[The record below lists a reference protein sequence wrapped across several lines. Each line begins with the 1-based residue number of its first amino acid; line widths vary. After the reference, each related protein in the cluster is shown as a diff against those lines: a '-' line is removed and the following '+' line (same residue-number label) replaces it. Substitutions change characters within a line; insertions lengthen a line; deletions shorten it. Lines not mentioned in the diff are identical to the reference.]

1 MPDIDSLQIQVNAS
15 AEDASKGLDAL
26 YASLEKLKSM
36 TKGGLG
42 LTSTVNQLGKLNQ
55 AVGKMTSLSTSNLKG
70 TIDALTGLK
79 ALQGVKLSST
89 VAKQIGEIGNAS
101 SQLSSEKVALIREI
115 APALSSLS
123 AVKDVKISS
132 TIGKG
137 ISEIMRAAG
146 VINTVDLGKIAELSN
161 AVSSLASIKD
171 IRISSTL
178 AKQVVELGT
187 AAKELQGVDLAVFG
201 NLAEALH
208 PLSGIGK
215 VSNLASALTQ
225 LKKIPE
231 IMNQLSATDLAS
243 FKAQIQLLATALDPL
258 ASRMQ
263 SIANGFSAFP
273 QRIQAL
279 IHSTNSLTRAN
290 YRGAG
295 SYTDLYSAIR
305 MASIA
310 VRSIARVI
318 AGWIGE
324 SNEYIENLNLF
335 NASMGQYARE
345 AQTYAEKVGELMGI
359 DPSMWMRNQGVFMT
373 LATGFGVASD
383 RAYIMSK
390 NLTQLGYD
398 LSSFFNIR
406 VDDAMQKLQS
416 GISGE
421 LEPLRRLGY
430 DLSQARLQAV
440 ALELG
445 ITKSFNAMTQAEKS
459 QLRYYAI
466 MTQVTT
472 AQGDMARTLNAP
484 ANQLRILQAQATQA
498 ARALGNV
505 FIPILNAVLP
515 ICIAVAKAVRLVAAA
530 IASLFGFSLPEVD
543 YSGIGESIGGA
554 ASGAG
559 DLADNLGDAGGEAK
573 KLKNYLMGFDEL
585 NVIDPTSSSGGGGGS
600 GGGSG
605 GGGGSDWD
613 WDLPVYDF
621 LDGLVNST
629 VDEWMKKLQPAV
641 DWIKAHLEEILA
653 VAAAIGAELLMWKI
667 AKALIPDLGTIRGD
681 LSKILSVATA
691 AATIV
696 VTAALVYEFDNK
708 YMETGKWGYL
718 IADGIATALG
728 AYIAGKV
735 VAHSFGTQKGYYT
748 AAATLAISAG
758 TTLKVVFDHIT
769 QAGFDGKALTASI
782 WAVIK
787 GAAAGG
793 LLAIATGTSVV
804 AGIAVGAV
812 LTVTAGLI
820 LGIVAYSIHQNALRQ
835 AAFWGK
841 VTLTAEE
848 MRTYAEGLF
857 DFDVEPRIN
866 LLSGVIENVETA
878 KTALST
884 ATELFNANLKRI
896 EIGAQ
901 IDPDLANELTN
912 QLTGENGLI
921 PQLKSLLSESE
932 NQITVTFGIVPPK
945 DTNGEDMDVADML
958 GNIIDTD
965 KLLEAG
971 IDDLGKQMS
980 DLIVKGMEEG
990 LTASEASL
998 LQSIQ
1003 QTLTNVS
1010 LALRTGSISGEFTS
1024 TLEYMLTD
1032 LDMDSFSGVL
1042 TAYQGMVEELTTS
1055 YMQAMTAAK
1064 SEMEGRLAAA
1074 YELRK
1079 QYVTQGNTEMV
1090 ESMDAT
1096 IAQLEANIAAL
1107 DVAGSVEAAVSADTE
1122 KARVLFADALKE
1134 IFSVAVDPNWV
1145 NDGTFLSQWLHVF
1158 MTPND
1163 ASMQTVEEAA
1173 HAISSTLCETLSYE
1187 LGSDNYQVLVQ
1198 ANELFG
1204 ITEWDVLG
1212 DEMQM
1217 ALYNSITEL
1226 YGAEKTQQ
1234 IFTELGYDLTALVGN
1249 GIANATSV
1257 VRDDAGNIIMA
1268 LKDGTSMAIT
1278 KNNPVLVEMFE
1289 ELGYD
1294 LVDGTI
1300 IGIDEQMS
1308 AEAQKLADLF
1318 GFPYEKAAE
1327 ENEVH
1332 SPSELFKRLGI
1343 NIVEGL
1349 IAGLG
1354 VLYTKLKDTWTTLPA
1369 WFQNFINII
1378 ISQFTGMNAD
1388 VGELFG
1394 ETKDTIEEAWSE
1406 GNFSTIGNN
1415 AILGLIGGLLSE
1427 KIPVLEPA
1435 VQLVKNGWD
1444 TVTKWVNGFFG
1455 NTDNDERISLIRN
1468 AWTTVS
1474 SWVNSLFGNTDNDER
1489 VGLLKSGWS
1498 TVSSW
1503 VHSLFGNTNN
1513 DESVSLLRSGW
1524 STVSNWVHN
1533 LFGNTDNDER
1543 ISLIRNAWTT
1553 VSGWVNDRKGSTA
1566 VTKEVGL
1573 TQGFL
1578 GGVLTVAA
1586 WLLLDSIF
1594 GGKVTKAVD
1603 LVKGN
1608 WDGQSIAGW
1617 CADGSSLV
1625 VRTNLTKGNWAG
1637 ETIASWCADSSSLS
1651 VKVSLSKNWSGTLSS
1666 WISSSWSKSF
1676 TINLR
1681 KGSGVTWNGKIS
1693 GSGSSTKISFYKEGG
1708 FPSNG
1713 EMFIARE
1720 AGPELVGTIGSK
1732 TAVANNDQIVEAVS
1746 AGVYAAVSAAM
1757 RGESGENTRIT
1768 INLDGKTIYENQQ
1781 KIARGRGYDLGMG
1794 AFSFG

>member
-146 VINTVDLGKIAELSN
+146 VINTVDLGKIVELSN

-641 DWIKAHLEEILA
+641 DWIKAHLEESLA

-932 NQITVTFGIVPPK
+932 NQITITFGIVPPK

-1032 LDMDSFSGVL
+1032 LDMDSFAGVL
-1042 TAYQGMVEELTTS
+1042 TEYQGMVEELTTS

-1064 SEMEGRLAAA
+1064 SEMDGRLAAA

-1079 QYVTQGNTEMV
+1079 QYVEQGNTEMV

-1107 DVAGSVEAAVSADTE
+1107 DVAGSVEAAVNADTE
-1122 KARVLFADALKE
+1122 KAKTLFTDALKE
-1134 IFSVAVDPNWV
+1134 IFSVAIDPSWV

-1173 HAISSTLCETLSYE
+1173 HAISTTLCETLSYE

-1234 IFTELGYDLTALVGN
+1234 IFTELGYDLTSLVSN

-1257 VRDDAGNIIMA
+1257 VRDDADNIIMA
-1268 LKDGTSMAIT
+1268 LKDGTKMAIS

-1354 VLYTKLKDTWTTLPA
+1354 VLYTKLKDTWTTVPA

-1474 SWVNSLFGNTDNDER
+1474 GWVNSLFGNTDNDER

-1513 DESVSLLRSGW
+1513 DESVSLLQSGW

-1625 VRTNLTKGNWAG
+1625 VRTNLTKGNW
-1637 ETIASWCADSSSLS
+1637 
-1651 VKVSLSKNWSGTLSS
+1651 SGTLSS

-1681 KGSGVTWNGKIS
+1681 KGSGVTWNGRIS

-1757 RGESGENTRIT
+1757 SGESGENTRIT